1 MELHYFNIQK
11 FCLHDGPGIRSA
23 VFLKGCP
30 LRCLWCHNPESQNP
44 YPELL
49 FSESKCTACGRC
61 LGLCDARHIDE
72 SAGKLIYDRSKC
84 TACGKCEKACPHYA
98 NSLKGK
104 TDSVDFILR
113 EVAKDKSFY
122 DKSGG
127 GMTVSG
133 GEPSMQPDGVVE
145 LIEKA
150 KEIGISSA
158 IETCGIGS
166 SLFYQKC
173 AELGCIFLYDIK
185 GIDDKKHRANTG
197 VGVEKI
203 HSNLSLLLDRGAR
216 VIIRMP
222 LIPGYNDTN
231 EDLLLLSAFL
241 KERKDGIEYAEIMP
255 YHDLG
260 NEKRRNLGLSV
271 DDTIPNGRDY
281 TNRWVSLLEGSGV
294 EIKVSG
300 S

>member
-1 MELHYFNIQK
+1 MELNYFNIQK
-11 FCLHDGPGIRSA
+11 FCLHDGPGIRST

-49 FSESKCTACGRC
+49 FSQSKCTACGKC
-61 LGLCDARHIDE
+61 VGLCDARHIDD
-72 SAGKLIYDRSKC
+72 ALGKLVFEREKC
-84 TACGKCEKACPHYA
+84 TACGKCESVCPHYV

-104 TDSVDFILR
+104 TDSVDTILK

-133 GEPSMQPDGVVE
+133 GEPSMQADAVLE
-145 LIEKA
+145 LITKA
-150 KEIGISSA
+150 KEIGVSSA
-158 IETCGIGS
+158 IETCGRGS
-166 SLFYQKC
+166 SLFYEKC
-173 AELGCIFLYDIK
+173 ADLDCIFLYDIK
-185 GIDDKKHRANTG
+185 GIDDAKHTRNTG
-197 VGVEKI
+197 VGVERI
-203 HSNLSLLLDRGAR
+203 HKNLSLLTDRGAR
-216 VIIRMP
+216 VVIRMP
-222 LIPGYNDTN
+222 LIPRYNDTD
-231 EDLLLLSAFL
+231 EDLVLLRDFL
-241 KERKDGIEYAEIMP
+241 KEIKGGIEYAEIMP

-260 NEKRRNLGLSV
+260 NEKRRNLGLET
-271 DDTIPNGRDY
+271 DETIPNGKDY
-281 TNRWVSLLEGSGV
+281 TNRWVALLESSGV

>member
-1 MELHYFNIQK
+1 MDLNYFNIQK
-11 FCLHDGPGIRSA
+11 FCLHDGPGIRST

-44 YPELL
+44 FPELL
-49 FSESKCTACGRC
+49 FSAGKCTACGRC
-61 LGLCDARHIDE
+61 IGLCDARYIDE
-72 SAGKLIYDRSKC
+72 EQGKLIFEREKC
-84 TACGKCEKACPHYA
+84 VACGKCEKVCPHYV

-104 TDSVDFILR
+104 TDSVDTILK

-133 GEPSMQPDGVVE
+133 GEPSMQANGVLE

-150 KEIGISSA
+150 KEIGIASA
-158 IETCGIGS
+158 IETCGIGTAH
-166 SLFYQKC
+166 FYEKC
-173 AELGCIFLYDIK
+173 ADLGCVFLYDIK
-185 GIDDKKHRANTG
+185 GIDNEKHKKNTG
-197 VGVEKI
+197 VGVAKI
-203 HSNLSLLLDRGAR
+203 HENLALLIDRGAR

-222 LIPGYNDTN
+222 LIPRYNDTN
-231 EDLLLLSAFL
+231 DDLKLLAAFL
-241 KERKDGIEYAEIMP
+241 KERKSGIEYAEIMP

-260 NEKRRNLGLSV
+260 NEKRRNLGMEA
-271 DDTIPNGRDY
+271 DDSIPNGRDH
-281 TNRWVSLLEGSGV
+281 TARWVDALEKSGV
-294 EIKVSG
+294 DIRVSG